1 MTPKQVERLEKT
13 LGRVAR
19 EQGLDQERLR
29 RWVSFLALGG
39 VLESAVEKSVID
51 IYYLKG
57 GVAMELRFARAARTT
72 KDFDLGLRGNRAER
86 IQRLSEVL
94 ELSFDEFTFRLK
106 PEQHEMELA
115 DTVRV
120 EVAVEYKTRAW
131 QTIEV
136 DLGPGEAR
144 EVDLVTPAIEGV
156 AEMGLPVTNQVRC
169 LGINEQVAQKLH
181 ACTGPQR
188 QDRAR
193 DILDIL
199 VVDMLGQLDRVRV
212 RAATE
217 RICGERSTHRFPPET
232 NIPPE
237 WHIDLETLA
246 AELGLPYDES
256 GRNSKRIYEFSRGN
270 RQRLSQVVLNDPTS
284 EALKCHL
291 TI

>member
-29 RWVSFLALGG
+29 RWVSFLALCG
-39 VLESAVEKSVID
+39 VLESAVEKGVID

-86 IQRLSEVL
+86 IRRLSEVL
-94 ELSFDEFTFRLK
+94 QLRFDEFTFRLK

-120 EVAVEYKTRAW
+120 EVAVEYKRAW

-156 AEMGLPVTNQVRC
+156 AEDATTIEVGKWVADGELKAMDSSVT
-169 LGINEQVAQKLH
+169 
-181 ACTGPQR
+181 
-188 QDRAR
+188 DRAFEAFCLRHSSELNFGLMEPAVATWLIDEYGFATVTTPLRLILQQTVPSFHSVGSLAPLATFCCSGVRKR
-193 DILDIL
+193 D
-199 VVDMLGQLDRVRV
+199 
-212 RAATE
+212 AA
-217 RICGERSTHRFPPET
+217 
-232 NIPPE
+232 
-237 WHIDLETLA
+237 
-246 AELGLPYDES
+246 Y
-256 GRNSKRIYEFSRGN
+256 
-270 RQRLSQVVLNDPTS
+270 
-284 EALKCHL
+284 
-291 TI
+291 